1 MVKKCPYLLP
11 WGWCDAEDFMEDTPD
26 LTELEF
32 EFLRCL
38 NDRVTC
44 SLQLCQS
51 VYWNY
56 YSPFAFYGHCQAL
69 SLAVDF
75 LPKLKSGVIG
85 VLWKSELIP
94 GTSMTPTPT
103 DPNLKPSMVMKEWL
117 AIDRLRCGCYAATSV
132 THTFDA
138 SWQSTSLQKLSLSS
152 FFEEVTPSY
161 IGFKS
166 C

>member
-1 MVKKCPYLLP
+1 MVKKFPYLLP
-11 WGWCDAEDFMEDTPD
+11 WGWCEAEDFMEDTPD

-51 VYWNY
+51 VYLLKLFFSFCVLWAL
-56 YSPFAFYGHCQAL
+56 SSSL

-75 LPKLKSGVIG
+75 SAKIKVRSNRSFVK
-85 VLWKSELIP
+85 KSEPIP

-103 DPNLKPSMVMKEWL
+103 DPNLKPSMVVKEWL

-132 THTFDA
+132 THAFDA
-138 SWQSTSLQKLSLSS
+138 SWQKNHFTSKAIFI
-152 FFEEVTPSY
+152 FFLRGY
-161 IGFKS
+161 AIIHRF
-166 C
+166 